1 MIVLDDISLRIAG
14 KLLLDHASVAIPDRA
29 RVGMV
34 GRNGAGKTTLFRA
47 ILGEVEIE
55 TGAINMP
62 SRARIGCVAQEAPAG
77 PETLIEMVLAAD
89 PERAKLMLERDTA
102 TDPLRIA
109 EVEHRLIEIDA
120 HSAPSRAA
128 KILAGLGFDEAA
140 QARPCSEFSGG
151 WRMRVAL
158 AALLFSEPDLL
169 LLDEPTNYLDL
180 EGALWFQDYLARYPH
195 TVVLISH
202 DRDLLDSSVSF
213 ILHFDQKKLKLYRG
227 GFSQFDRQRREQLVV
242 EQKARKRQEAER
254 AHITAFV
261 ERFRAKAS
269 KARQAQSRI
278 KALAR
283 MEPLAEQVQDA
294 PAAISIRAPE
304 KLLSPPIIV
313 LDEVSVGYAPGKP
326 VLRGL
331 DLRLDE
337 DDRIALLGPNG
348 NGKSTFAKLLA
359 ERLAPEAGKI
369 VRAPKLRIAYLAQ
382 HQLDELHADESP
394 AEHVRALMPG
404 APEAKVRARAAEMG
418 FSAAAA
424 DTKVAELSG
433 GEKAR
438 LLLGLAAFHGP
449 HLLILDEPTNHL
461 DIEARAALIS
471 AVNDFPG
478 AVVLVSHDR
487 HLLDAC
493 ADRLW
498 LVADGT
504 VKPYDGDLDQYRRQV
519 LGSAG
524 ANKLNGQG
532 RDKAKDKRANG
543 RGIEA
548 RAELKALKKRIKELE
563 AQVTRFEREIETIDA
578 RLADAALHANNPSEA
593 ASLAKTRAGAA
604 LALAK
609 VEEEWLATSARG
621 EELSGRAG

>member
-55 TGAINMP
+55 TGSINLP

-77 PETLIEMVLAAD
+77 PESLLQMVLAAD
-89 PERAKLMLERDTA
+89 TERAKLMIERETA
-102 TDPLRIA
+102 ADPMRIA
-109 EVEHRLIEIDA
+109 EVEHRLLEIDA

-140 QARPCSEFSGG
+140 QERPTSEFSGG

-261 ERFRAKAS
+261 ERFRATAS

-283 MEPLAEQVQDA
+283 MEPLAAQVEDA

-313 LDEVSVGYAPGKP
+313 LDEVSVGYEPGKP
-326 VLRGL
+326 VLRHL

-359 ERLAPEAGKI
+359 DRLQPQSGKI
-369 VRAPKLRIAYLAQ
+369 VRASKLQIAYLAQ

-424 DTKVAELSG
+424 DTKVAQLSG

-461 DIEARAALIS
+461 DIEARTALIS

-498 LVADGT
+498 LVASRT

-532 RDKAKDKRANG
+532 KEKAKDKRANG
-543 RGIEA
+543 HARSDEA
-548 RAELKALKKRIKELE
+548 RAELKALKRRIKELE
-563 AQVTRFEREIETIDA
+563 GEVTKFEREIETIDA
-578 RLADAALHANNPSEA
+578 KLADTTLHANNPSEA

-604 LALAK
+604 FALAK
-609 VEEEWLATSARG
+609 VEEEWLAVSARA
-621 EELSGRAG
+621 ESCA

>member
-1 MIVLDDISLRIAG
+1 MIVLEDISLRIAG

-47 ILGEVEIE
+47 ILGQLEIE
-55 TGAINMP
+55 TGAINVP

-77 PETLIEMVLAAD
+77 PETLLDMVLQAD
-89 PERAKLMLERDTA
+89 TERAKLMIERETA
-102 TDPLRIA
+102 ADPMRIA
-109 EVEHRLIEIDA
+109 EVENRLVEIDA
-120 HSAPSRAA
+120 YSAPSRAA

-140 QARPCSEFSGG
+140 QARPCAEFSGG

-180 EGALWFQDYLARYPH
+180 EGALWFQDYLAKYPH

-202 DRDLLDSSVSF
+202 DRDLLDSSVDF
-213 ILHFDQKKLKLYRG
+213 ILHFDQRKLKLYRG

-254 AHITAFV
+254 AHLTAFV
-261 ERFRAKAS
+261 DRFRATAS

-278 KALAR
+278 KALAK
-283 MEPLAEQVQDA
+283 MEPLATQVEDA

-313 LDEVSVGYAPGKP
+313 LDDVSVGYEPGKP
-326 VLRGL
+326 ILRNL
-331 DLRLDE
+331 DLRIDE

-348 NGKSTFAKLLA
+348 NGKSTFSKLLA
-359 ERLAPEAGKI
+359 ERLQPQSGKL
-369 VRAPKLRIAYLAQ
+369 VRASKLEIAYLAQ

-394 AEHVRALMPG
+394 AEHVRRLMPG
-404 APEAKVRARAAEMG
+404 APEAKVRSRAAEMG

-424 DTKVAELSG
+424 DTKVAKLSG

-438 LLLGLAAFHGP
+438 LLLGLAAFKGP

-498 LVADGT
+498 RVADGT
-504 VKPYDGDLDQYRRQV
+504 VAPYDGDLDQYRREV

-524 ANKLNGQG
+524 GRTNGKG
-532 RDKAKDKRANG
+532 KDKDKRANG
-543 RGIEA
+543 PAPSREA
-548 RAELKALKKRIKELE
+548 RAELKDVKKRIKELE
-563 AQVTRFEREIETIDA
+563 AEVAKFEHEIEKIDS
-578 RLADAALHANNPSEA
+578 RLADSALHADKPAEA
-593 ASLAKTRAGAA
+593 ASLSKTRAAKAIA
-604 LALAK
+604 LARA
-609 VEEEWLATSARG
+609 EEEWLAISARG
-621 EELSGRAG
+621 EELSQRAG